1 MRRLSSAFE
10 QGECLLEN
18 AFMKLTDERL
28 TRLETAVFSSKQ
40 KPARTQSRETGPT
53 AGLRALM
60 AQGFFKSKR
69 SLSESRA
76 ALGKQDYH
84 YSAQAVD
91 MALKRLAKRDG
102 PLVSFKEGGKKL
114 YAKRK

>member
-1 MRRLSSAFE
+1 MD
-10 QGECLLEN
+10 Q
-18 AFMKLTDERL
+18 AFMKSTNQRL
-28 TRLETAVFSSKQ
+28 TRLEAFVFGLREE
-40 KPARTQSRETGPT
+40 RTTTKVRHADAGPT
-53 AGLRALM
+53 GGVRMLI

-69 SLSESRA
+69 NLADSRA
-76 ALGKQDYH
+76 ALEKSDYH

-91 MALKRLAKRDG
+91 MALKRLSKRDG

>member
-1 MRRLSSAFE
+1 M
-10 QGECLLEN
+10 EN
-18 AFMKLTDERL
+18 AFMKSAEERL
-28 TRLETAVFSSKQ
+28 TRLEAAVFGPKQ
-40 KPARTQSRETGPT
+40 DRAKARGCEAETGPT
-53 AGLRALM
+53 GGLRTLI

-69 SLSESRA
+69 GLSDSRT

-91 MALKRLAKRDG
+91 MALKRLSKRDG
-102 PLVSFKEGGKKL
+102 PLVSFKESGKKL

>member
-1 MRRLSSAFE
+1 MNST
-10 QGECLLEN
+10 N
-18 AFMKLTDERL
+18 ERL
-28 TRLETAVFSSKQ
+28 TRLETAVFGPRQ
-40 KPARTQSRETGPT
+40 KSEGRKIRETDSGPT
-53 AGLRALM
+53 GGLRALI

-69 SLSESRA
+69 SLSDCRV

-84 YSAQAVD
+84 YSSQAVD
-91 MALKRLAKRDG
+91 MALKRLSKRDG